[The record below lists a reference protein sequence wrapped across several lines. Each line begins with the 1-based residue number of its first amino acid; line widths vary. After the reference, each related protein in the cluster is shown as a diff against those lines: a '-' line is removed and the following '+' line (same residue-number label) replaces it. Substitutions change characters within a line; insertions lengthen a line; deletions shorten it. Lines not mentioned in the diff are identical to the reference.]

1 MCKRCDYSDHLI
13 SALLDRYG
21 DVNVGS
27 YTLEL
32 KLMEMMFAQPSDLVL
47 LPQCQLRLFLL
58 QFLRTFHHK
67 VDDVDAASQ
76 KQQHQDVS

>member
-1 MCKRCDYSDHLI
+1 MRCDYSDHLI
-13 SALLDRYG
+13 TALLDRYG
-21 DVNVGS
+21 DVHMGS

-32 KLMEMMFAQPSDLVL
+32 KLMEMMLAQLSDLVL
-47 LPQCQLRLFLL
+47 LPQRQLRLFLL

-67 VDDVDAASQ
+67 VDDVDAARQ

>member
-1 MCKRCDYSDHLI
+1 M
-13 SALLDRYG
+13 
-21 DVNVGS
+21 GS
-27 YTLEL
+27 YTQEL
-32 KLMEMMFAQPSDLVL
+32 KLMEMMFAQLSDLVL
-47 LPQCQLRLFLL
+47 LPQCQFRLFLL